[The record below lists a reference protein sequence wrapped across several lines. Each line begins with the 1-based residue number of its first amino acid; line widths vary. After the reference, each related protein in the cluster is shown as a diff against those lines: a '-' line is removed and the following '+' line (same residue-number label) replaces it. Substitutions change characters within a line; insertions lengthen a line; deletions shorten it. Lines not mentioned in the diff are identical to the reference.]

1 MTLTIHGGTEK
12 MKKFEGV
19 VLIVDFD
26 GTLSSHGAISQENCD
41 AIRYFQ
47 ENGGLFTIA
56 SGRNPGWVGKWKDY
70 VVPNTFL
77 SLVNGAILCT
87 PDEKEIVFEA
97 FSGDAL
103 LEMIPRV
110 FEACPFLDG
119 ADHNFRTGYYR
130 QKPGEE
136 IPQELRQIPIY
147 KSIYKTPSEYSD
159 EYAARIKEIAGDE
172 FIVMRSWINGIE
184 VQRKGTGKGDSVHRY
199 KELLGDRARLVVGAG
214 NYENDLDL
222 IVEADIGYA
231 VGDSIETLKAVADRV
246 TVNHDQHAIAAII
259 ADLEKELPLRS

>member
-1 MTLTIHGGTEK
+1 
-12 MKKFEGV
+12 MKKFEGI

-26 GTLSSHGAISQENCD
+26 GTLASRGIVSQENCD

-56 SGRNPGWVGKWKDY
+56 SGRNPGWVSKWKEY
-70 VVPNTFL
+70 LVPNTL
-77 SLVNGAILCT
+77 VSLVNGAVLCT
-87 PDEKEIVFEA
+87 PDEKELVFEA
-97 FSGDAL
+97 FSGDEL
-103 LEMIPRV
+103 IEMNPRIL
-110 FEACPFLDG
+110 EACPFLDC
-119 ADHNFRTGYYR
+119 ADHNFKTGYYH
-130 QKPGEE
+130 QKPGEA
-136 IPQELRQIPIY
+136 IPEELLKTPIY

-159 EYAARIKEIAGDE
+159 EYTARIKEIAGDD

-184 VQRKGTGKGDSVHRY
+184 VQRKGTGKGDSVRRY
-199 KELLGDRARLVVGAG
+199 KEILGDRAKLVVGAG
-214 NYENDLDL
+214 NYENDIDL

-231 VGDSIETLKAVADRV
+231 VGDALESVKEAADRV